1 MTCEI
6 WQIFTRA
13 PESAKIGTFVLSTKC
28 LSLKLTVELCLVTM
42 KNDAKFEEK
51 LTFHLKTDLRNLKN
65 FDLNTQEYKK
75 FSL

>member
-28 LSLKLTVELCLVTM
+28 MSLKLTVELCLVTM